1 MWNVLKIHRLLTKSF
16 TQIFKERY
24 HHNRKKSRVLNLKK
38 FLPEEAAKEKPAKDM
53 SLSESF
59 DFLTELSELQK
70 LYLPL
75 KVYMDVYFWLS
86 LEEYFF
92 VVFFSGVFFSQA
104 KEKIHRE
111 KNPQKLS
118 QWKFKLSQERNTRP
132 EERWKNYAKRWQSQS
147 YT

>member
-1 MWNVLKIHRLLTKSF
+1 MWNVLKIHRPLTKSF
-16 TQIFKERY
+16 TQIFKERC
-24 HHNRKKSRVLNLKK
+24 HHNRKKSRVSNLKK
-38 FLPEEAAKEKPAKDM
+38 FLPEEAAKEKSAEDM

-70 LYLPL
+70 LHLPL
-75 KVYMDVYFWLS
+75 KVYMDGYFWLS

-132 EERWKNYAKRWQSQS
+132 EERWKNYAKRRQSQS